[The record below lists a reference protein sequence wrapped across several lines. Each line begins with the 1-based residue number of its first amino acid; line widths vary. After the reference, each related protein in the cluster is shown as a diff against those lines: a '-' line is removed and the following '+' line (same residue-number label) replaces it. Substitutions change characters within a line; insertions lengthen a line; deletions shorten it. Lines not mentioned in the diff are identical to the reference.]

1 MWPLSTCI
9 HWSPFEKVYQGEICW
24 FQKIQQLHLCWV
36 WGWFPPIWKLSVKL
50 DHVPLKA
57 PPTNPSKLALF
68 WKIWKGRQVDSGQI
82 RIFHQP
88 TFPFSI
94 LPPLPPSLKSASH
107 GPNEKVKQTQ
117 EAFLATPQCASE
129 WHPEIGTTPCSTKNW
144 STICKRSVWIRI
156 RTHRN
161 LQL

>member
-1 MWPLSTCI
+1 MLDIFQWSKFFRSLRTKHPKETTTSTT
-9 HWSPFEKVYQGEICW
+9 
-24 FQKIQQLHLCWV
+24 L
-36 WGWFPPIWKLSVKL
+36 PPIIMEGQNLSL
-50 DHVPLKA
+50 
-57 PPTNPSKLALF
+57 
-68 WKIWKGRQVDSGQI
+68 QYSGQI
-82 RIFHQP
+82 IIFHQSR
-88 TFPFSI
+88 FPFFHS
-94 LPPLPPSLKSASH
+94 PSLASELEVCKSRTKR
-107 GPNEKVKQTQ
+107 KVKQTQ